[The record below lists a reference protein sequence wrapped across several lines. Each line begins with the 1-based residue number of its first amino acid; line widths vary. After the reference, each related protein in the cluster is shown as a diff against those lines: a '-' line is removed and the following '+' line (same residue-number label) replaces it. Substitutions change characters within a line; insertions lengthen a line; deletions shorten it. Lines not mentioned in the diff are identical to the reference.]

1 MKIVSLILSMAAL
14 TVLASCNQNI
24 DANALLENAETR
36 TEIIN
41 AIAANHSYMI
51 EFMDA
56 MQTNDHAMQMMQGD
70 QKMMSHMM
78 KGEGMQMMM
87 KDSTTMTN
95 MMQNMMKNGKM
106 MGKMMQMMH
115 EKGMMGVDC
124 MESCMDLMTEK
135 GMDMEGMGMMDD
147 GTMKS
152 KVGDHSEHH

>member
-106 MGKMMQMMH
+106 MG
-115 EKGMMGVDC
+115 EDC
-124 MESCMDLMTEK
+124 MESCMDLMKEK

>member
-1 MKIVSLILSMAAL
+1 
-14 TVLASCNQNI
+14 
-24 DANALLENAETR
+24 
-36 TEIIN
+36 
-41 AIAANHSYMI
+41 MI

-115 EKGMMGVDC
+115 EKGMMGEDC
-124 MESCMDLMTEK
+124 MESCMDLMKE
-135 GMDMEGMGMMDD
+135 
-147 GTMKS
+147 
-152 KVGDHSEHH
+152 